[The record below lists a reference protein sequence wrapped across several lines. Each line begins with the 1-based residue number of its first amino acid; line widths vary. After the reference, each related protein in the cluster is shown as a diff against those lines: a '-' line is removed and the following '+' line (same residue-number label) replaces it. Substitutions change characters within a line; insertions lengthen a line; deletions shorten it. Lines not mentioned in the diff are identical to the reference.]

1 MYHLI
6 EIEIV
11 VGILSAEMFL
21 VNVLRKISNKICLLN
36 VLFWFVHFAAYLRS
50 VA

>member
-36 VLFWFVHFAAYLRS
+36 VFFFGLCILPRICGR
-50 VA
+50 